1 MVPKA
6 EVVRGKIREVRFYG
20 IAGEAAGEGGG
31 VSVAVEREVDA
42 YEPVVGARVAGADS
56 RD

>member
-1 MVPKA
+1 MVPRG
-6 EVVRGKIREVRFYG
+6 EVVRGKICEVRFDG

-31 VSVAVEREVDA
+31 VGVAVEREVHADD
-42 YEPVVGARVAGADS
+42 PVGGTRVAGGDS